1 MNTGLDSF
9 SNPGAIEALYPF
21 VGTEVLLVIVG
32 VALWL
37 LFHVLAE
44 REETREWE
52 EADKAFD
59 ANRLLPGIDEP
70 AHLAEAAMASPEYRQ
85 PPPSSTGG

>member
-9 SNPGAIEALYPF
+9 SNPEAIEELYPF

-37 LFHVLAE
+37 LFHVLAT
-44 REETREWE
+44 REENREWD
-52 EADKAFD
+52 EADRAFD
-59 ANRLLPGIDEP
+59 AARLLPGIDEP
-70 AHLAEAAMASPEYRQ
+70 AHLAAAAMSAPEHRQ